1 MRAKHRAGR
10 WSLGSELPEDAVTG
24 SARITL
30 SGRRCALVEGH
41 RGVVEMS
48 DACIRLASVGGVIS
62 IRGKKLGIKELSLDA
77 AVVTGEEIES
87 VGYGDRL
94 R

>member
-10 WSLGSELPEDAVTG
+10 WSLRSELPEDAVTG

-30 SGRRCALVEGH
+30 SGKRSALVEGH
-41 RGVVEMS
+41 HGVVEMS
-48 DACIRLASVGGVIS
+48 DACIRLASAGGVIS
-62 IRGKKLGIKELSLDA
+62 IRGRMLGIKELSLDA

-87 VGYGDRL
+87 IGYGDRL